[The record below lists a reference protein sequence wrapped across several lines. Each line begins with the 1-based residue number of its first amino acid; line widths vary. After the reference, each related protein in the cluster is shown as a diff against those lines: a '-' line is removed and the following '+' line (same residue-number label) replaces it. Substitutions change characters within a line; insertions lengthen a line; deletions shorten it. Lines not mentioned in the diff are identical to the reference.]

1 MTDLRQWEI
10 TQDSAYELY
19 LASDARLSKSSYV
32 NDQSWDIIPGSG
44 DEAALKLQ
52 TQYGKRAG
60 LASLVPMWD
69 FDGRVIYQAQTY
81 HNPAIIT
88 AFAPNRIIVEADIL
102 PDVHL
107 VADHIALTSQV
118 IGGIY
123 TISNNTKKD
132 VSVRLDLFGHAIA
145 NDEEQK
151 LALITMAKNEG
162 HALSMGKYARLQPV
176 VLVDGGNSDTI
187 HSGNARPKVGKK
199 ITIKAGSSQSIRFVH
214 AGLDELKKS
223 LTEARR
229 WLVADWQIFI
239 DSIESANEAIPT
251 IQTGNLDWDLVIAS
265 GYNRVVQSVLRP
277 NGIFPRETFVAARI
291 PEYGFSRS
299 GNGTDHP
306 RMWQGQMVDTAY
318 LLTPVLASI
327 YPTAAEGIIRN
338 YVALQ
343 KKDGF
348 IDLIPNLGG
357 EHSNILCT
365 PILARMA
372 WAVYEQTENK
382 NFIQDNFD
390 GLKRFFDHWLQQD
403 EDGDGV
409 PEWLDQRQTHYAAFP
424 TFGMGRDWAQGAN
437 INRVETPDLV
447 AYLISEADALIKMA
461 DILKEKSAKNEL
473 NAVHELLSDAL
484 DSMWNDEHYAYRD
497 RDSHVT
503 SAGRVILDEG
513 NGDIEHVL
521 EHALL
526 VPNRLVVKI
535 EGGARHVPKVI
546 LHIAGITSDGEPIR
560 ETANVGAFY
569 WYTGEGVYTT
579 RTTFTQINKIWC
591 EGLSRV
597 YRITAKTLDTT
608 GIDINTFLPMMNPIP
623 AKHAKTLAKLA
634 FDEKAFLRPNGI
646 TMTHV
651 SESQFDPANAEGAGG
666 IWMYWQTL
674 VGEGLI
680 ANGQGSKVADF
691 VKAQL
696 DMLVTVFSDIHQSAQ
711 FYHSD
716 EAQALSEKGHLNGIA
731 PLYLIRKLMG
741 VTIPVHDKVML
752 DKDFG
757 WGRAV
762 TIRQHGVYVRR
773 TTKSIK
779 VEFASG
785 HTVELDTPLKKD
797 MLVTDPKPDK
807 KPGYA
812 AIELSAQEKE
822 AIPEPKP
829 SPPPEPPATDST
841 GNRIIIEVDKE

>member
-1 MTDLRQWEI
+1 MTDLREWEI
-10 TQDSAYELY
+10 TPDSPYELY
-19 LASDARLSKSSYV
+19 LASDARLSKTSYV
-32 NDQSWDIIPGSG
+32 NDQSWDILPGSG
-44 DEAALKLQ
+44 DQAAIKLQ
-52 TQYGKRAG
+52 TQYGNRAG
-60 LASLVPMWD
+60 LASLVPMWN
-69 FDGRVIYQAQTY
+69 FDDRVIYQTQTY

-88 AFAPNRIIVEADIL
+88 GFAPNRIIVEADIL

-107 VADHIALTSQV
+107 VADHIVLTSQI

-123 TISNNTKKD
+123 TLSNNTKKD
-132 VSVRLDLFGHAIA
+132 ISVRLDLFGHAIA

-151 LALITMAKNEG
+151 LALITMANNEG

-187 HSGNARPKVGKK
+187 NSGNARPKVGKK
-199 ITIKAGSSQSIRFVH
+199 VTVKAGKSQSIRFVH
-214 AGLDELKKS
+214 VGLDEIKKS
-223 LTEARR
+223 LIEARR
-229 WLVADWQIFI
+229 WLVADWQPFL
-239 DSIESANEAIPT
+239 DSIEAANEAIPT
-251 IQTGNLDWDLVIAS
+251 IQTGNLDWDLVIAG
-265 GYNRVVQSVLRP
+265 GYNRVVQAVLRP
-277 NGIFPRETFVAARI
+277 NGTFPRETFVAARM
-291 PEYGFSRS
+291 PEYGYSRS

-318 LLTPVLASI
+318 MLTTALASI
-327 YPTAAEGIIRN
+327 YPAAAEGIVRN

-357 EHSNILCT
+357 EHSNVLCT

-372 WAVYEQTENK
+372 WAVYQQTDNI

-390 GLKRFFDHWLQQD
+390 GLKRFFDYWLQQD

-437 INRVETPDLV
+437 ISRVEAPDLV
-447 AYLISEADALIKMA
+447 AYLISEADALLKMA
-461 DILKEKSAKNEL
+461 DIVKDKSAKNDL
-473 NAVHELLSDAL
+473 NAAHETLSKAL
-484 DSMWNDEHYAYRD
+484 DSMWHDDHYAYRD

-503 SAGRVILDEG
+503 SNGRVILEEG
-513 NGDIEHVL
+513 NGDTEHIL

-526 VPNRLVVKI
+526 VPNRLVIKI
-535 EGGARHVPKVI
+535 EGGKRHVPKVT
-546 LHIAGITSDGEPIR
+546 LHIAGINTEGEPIR

-569 WYTGEGVYTT
+569 WYTGEGVYTS
-579 RTTFTQINKIWC
+579 RTAFTQVNKIWC

-597 YRITAKTLDTT
+597 YRITARTLDTT
-608 GIDINTFLPMMNPIP
+608 GIDINTFLPMINPIP
-623 AKHAKTLAKLA
+623 EKNAKSLAKLA
-634 FDEKAFLRPNGI
+634 FDENAFLRPNGI

-651 SESQFDPANAEGAGG
+651 SDSVFDPANAEGAGG

-680 ANGQGSKVADF
+680 ANGQSSKVADF

-716 EAQALSEKGHLNGIA
+716 EPQALSEKGHLNGIA

-741 VTIPVHDKVML
+741 VTIPAHNKVL
-752 DKDFG
+752 LSEDFG

-797 MLVTDPKPDK
+797 TVITDPKPVK
-807 KPGYA
+807 KTDYSE
-812 AIELSAQEKE
+812 IELTAKAKE
-822 AIPEPKP
+822 AIPDPKP
-829 SPPPEPPATDST
+829 PPPPEPPAADNA
-841 GNRIIIEVDKE
+841 GKRIIIKVDKD